1 MTSGVGFP
9 TQSEATTPMFARISW
24 KALESECLSAY
35 PGQHRTTRITSPEV
49 HSFSLGCCPT
59 LPRKERLAGQFFAR
73 NWGKNAAGTTA
84 TNLSAVTWVTAGE
97 QLWKHSTSF
106 NKSATDHNRS
116 PTSRVRVLK
125 HLQDALTGDS
135 TSFTMIQLGGD

>member
-1 MTSGVGFP
+1 MPCCKHGIEVKRAQKAESCRKSRDEWGGFP
-9 TQSEATTPMFARISW
+9 TQTEATTPMFARISW
-24 KALESECLSAY
+24 KALESECLPAY

-73 NWGKNAAGTTA
+73 NWGKDAAGTTA

-116 PTSRVRVLK
+116 PNIHIYL
-125 HLQDALTGDS
+125 
-135 TSFTMIQLGGD
+135 